1 MWPRDRWNCLAPV
14 IVREAMRSMVAHDL
28 GEEEGGK
35 RDIDDDSLID
45 RFSQHFPNEFKEQQM
60 IVLEGEGTNDWYKVL
75 VGGSVSKT
83 HDLFRHH
90 LQVRCGGRV

>member
-1 MWPRDRWNCLAPV
+1 M
-14 IVREAMRSMVAHDL
+14 AHDL

-60 IVLEGEGTNDWYKVL
+60 IVLEGEGTND
-75 VGGSVSKT
+75 
-83 HDLFRHH
+83 
-90 LQVRCGGRV
+90 